1 MSVTPGSAD
10 YENQQV
16 RTPNRVSGTRTLL
29 PMARLQF
36 LEWTGES

>member
-16 RTPNRVSGTRTLL
+16 RTPNQVSGTHK
-29 PMARLQF
+29 PNGNQIVSA
-36 LEWTGES
+36 

>member
-16 RTPNRVSGTRTLL
+16 RTPNRVSGTHR
-29 PMARLQF
+29 F
-36 LEWTGES
+36 TG